1 MTGGTATRLSRAAR
15 SAAFAVAV
23 LTVLGLV
30 AGCTYTPPPPLVSTS
45 ASVPPPRP
53 SAGEVVVGV
62 DTIAGGYNPHKLADQ
77 STVTSALTTLL
88 LPSVFRAGPDG
99 VPRLDD
105 SVMLSAAVT
114 MAEPYTVT
122 YRIRSE
128 ASWSDSAPIAA
139 EDFVYLRESMRDEPG
154 VLGAAGYRLI
164 TDIASRDGGKVVEV
178 TFAKPYPGW
187 RGLFTGLLPA
197 HLLKDAPGGW
207 SNALSGSFPAT
218 GGPFSL
224 RTLDRDRGEI
234 VLERNDRYWA
244 EPAVLDRI
252 VLRRGEIANIA
263 DALRTGHDQL
273 GLAAVDAVG
282 AAAFTALGLPLT
294 SVPRPAVATLL
305 LRPGG
310 ALAETAVRAAVLA
323 ALDRT
328 ALVRAGTGG
337 GAGADRPVDAQ
348 VRSPSDPA
356 YAATR
361 PAADGRS
368 VDTLLTGAGYL
379 KVAGL
384 WTRAGAPLR
393 VVVAAPTERAGYVAM
408 AGELRRQL
416 TAAGIEVEVVTPAA
430 AELFTG
436 PLAAAPAAQGT
447 TTPTAAGAVDLAL
460 VPMPAGGDPATDL
473 ATRFGCRTDGDE
485 PSAETTSGNPAGVCD
500 VSVQAVIDSALS
512 GTVPVAE
519 AIAALEPA
527 LWSLAVAEPLYQE
540 ADLLAVRPE
549 MSGVSVGSPLAGP
562 FDGAQFWR
570 KATS

>member
-1 MTGGTATRLSRAAR
+1 MIGGTAARLPHAAR

-23 LTVLGLV
+23 LAVLGLV
-30 AGCTYTPPPPLVSTS
+30 AGCTNTPPPPLVSTS
-45 ASVPPPRP
+45 AAVPPPRP

-77 STVTSALTTLL
+77 SAVTSALTTLL

-99 VPRLDD
+99 VLRLDG

-114 MAEPYTVT
+114 RAEPYTVT
-122 YRIRSE
+122 YRIRAE

-139 EDFVYLRESMRDEPG
+139 EDFVYLRESMRDQPG

-178 TFAKPYPGW
+178 TFARPYPGW
-187 RGLFTGLLPA
+187 RGLFGGLLPA

-207 SNALSGSFPAT
+207 SGALSSSFPAT

-224 RTLDRDRGEI
+224 RTLDHDRGEI
-234 VLERNDRYWA
+234 VVERNDRYWA

-252 VLRRGEIANIA
+252 VLRRGEIPNIA

-273 GLAAVDAVG
+273 GLAAVDAAG
-282 AAAFTALGLPLT
+282 ATAFSALGLPLT

-310 ALAETAVRAAVLA
+310 ALAETAARAAVLA
-323 ALDRT
+323 AVDRA
-328 ALVRAGTGG
+328 ALIRVGTGG

-348 VRSPSDPA
+348 VRVPSDPA
-356 YAATR
+356 YTATR
-361 PAADGRS
+361 PATAGRS
-368 VDTLLTGAGYL
+368 ADTLLTEAGYQ

-384 WTRAGAPLR
+384 WTRAGEPLR
-393 VVVAAPTERAGYVAM
+393 LVVAAPTERPGYVAM
-408 AGELRRQL
+408 AEELRRQL
-416 TAAGIEVEVVTPAA
+416 TAAGIEVEVNTPAA

-436 PLAAAPAAQGT
+436 PLAVAPAAPGT
-447 TTPTAAGAVDLAL
+447 ATRSSGAVDLAF

-473 ATRFGCRTDGDE
+473 ATRFGCSVDGEGPNART
-485 PSAETTSGNPAGVCD
+485 PTGNPAGVCD

-519 AIAALEPA
+519 TIAALEPA

-540 ADLLAVRPE
+540 ADLLAIRPE

-562 FDGAQFWR
+562 FGGAQFWR
-570 KATS
+570 KAAS